1 MIVIDPIV
9 RGVSPILVGERRRMR
24 PGIAVIMS
32 MIVSVIVDHR
42 GGDAAQRM
50 HAAMGRSRMPSAH
63 DDRQRRESG
72 ERAAEEGAVDR
83 SDHRLCGLV
92 PLRAI
97 SAHRG

>member
-42 GGDAAQRM
+42 GGDAVAHMRT
-50 HAAMGRSRMPSAH
+50 AMGHSRMPGAQH
-63 DDRQRRESG
+63 DRQRSESG
-72 ERAAEEGAVDR
+72 ERAAEQGAVDR
-83 SDHRLCGLV
+83 GDHRFCGLV